1 MALSFFIDTKEPMKS
16 HQSPSLLGNCARGL
30 PEQLLRRQTTTV
42 SNLGA
47 FGAFGASLLFALISI
62 CQRMA
67 LSCGLRIVLPNH
79 VKQRSSVS
87 KDSLHDVTTQ
97 TRLAR

>member
-1 MALSFFIDTKEPMKS
+1 MKS

-47 FGAFGASLLFALISI
+47 FGASLLFALVSI